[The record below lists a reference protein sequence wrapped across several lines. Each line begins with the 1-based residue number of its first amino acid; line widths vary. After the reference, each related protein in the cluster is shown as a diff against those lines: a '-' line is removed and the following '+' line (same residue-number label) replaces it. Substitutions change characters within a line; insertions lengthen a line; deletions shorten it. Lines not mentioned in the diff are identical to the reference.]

1 MSDVAVPRSP
11 NRLRVCV
18 ALAGLAVLAASG
30 AGIYLASGDRAAT
43 RDVPRP
49 DGVGWA
55 SAPQPVSEIRFLD
68 AKGKSLSLADFR
80 GKVVLLNLWAT
91 WCAPCREEMPT
102 LDRLQKELGGPGFE
116 VVALSIDSGGAAAVR
131 RFYDEIG
138 VRSLAL
144 YVDPSVQA
152 TGKLRAVGVPTTL
165 LLDREGGER
174 WRKTGPAKWDSPEIV
189 ESLRARLRER
199 AS

>member
-1 MSDVAVPRSP
+1 
-11 NRLRVCV
+11 
-18 ALAGLAVLAASG
+18 LAVLAASG